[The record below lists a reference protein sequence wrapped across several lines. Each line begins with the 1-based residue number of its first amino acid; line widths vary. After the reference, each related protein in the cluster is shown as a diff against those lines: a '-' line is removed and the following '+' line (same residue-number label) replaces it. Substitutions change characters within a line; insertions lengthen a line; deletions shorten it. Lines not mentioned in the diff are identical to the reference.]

1 MLQKLALGKKLGLIA
16 GMGMLSLIIISVI
29 TYRGL
34 SSIGSELEEIAEY
47 QIPLNTAITELTI
60 DILEEEIL
68 TYELIIA
75 SKDVHSTEFKTF
87 KGKIEKL
94 EHETDAKIK
103 EAEELAKKAIAH
115 SHEPEIKSQY
125 EKFLKALILLEHEQ
139 SAFEKT
145 LKIFEE
151 DLEAGKSMHIKEEI
165 ETLHHELDSMDK
177 HVIDLVHQMERLLE
191 ASTLQA
197 EHDEEALIQN
207 FLITVGV
214 SFVLLTFL
222 SMLIIGNILSSIK
235 SLNSGLKKMF
245 GFLNNETDTL
255 ELIKFTSG
263 DEIGQLA
270 VIVNENILKL
280 QADVE
285 KDRKVMDEA
294 SIVIG
299 KVNVGLFN
307 ERIESKSSSS
317 SLNSLISEINNMID
331 TSYSNLTVLSESLL
345 ALGSAQYDQEI
356 PRIEGITGLTAA
368 LLSGTKVTQSTIND
382 VIALIDNSNKRLTF
396 SAQDLSDSAVRLSNS
411 SNEQAAAL
419 EETAAA
425 IEEVT
430 ATISH
435 SSESSAKMAQYAK
448 NVTNSSKA
456 GVELAN
462 KTSVSMDDLS
472 KEVNTINEA
481 ITIIDQIAF
490 QTNILSLNA
499 AVEAATAGEAGKGFA
514 VVAQE
519 VRNLAARSAEAA
531 NEIKALVESAN
542 AKAMEGKTVAAQ
554 MIEGFNELTENINT
568 TITLIDDVANS
579 SKEQE
584 KVMVQINET
593 VNSLDQATQNN
604 ANLSNNISS
613 MAKTTQELTAQLQGV
628 IDSTSF
634 DASSKKR
641 VCDTSKIFDFA
652 QFKSEHVILKNDY
665 FSKCQAGR
673 DVHVQSSHECEL
685 GKWMKNNENEA
696 YAQTPQWEELKS
708 VHDGVHH
715 MVQDVTNL
723 YRDDYDNGKIISVT
737 ENLEKNIDKVFK
749 ALDDLREV
757 NCDIE
762 FKNRGA

>member
-1 MLQKLALGKKLGLIA
+1 MLQKLALGKKLSLIA
-16 GMGMLSLIIISVI
+16 GLGMLSLIIITVV

-34 SSIGSELEEIAEY
+34 ASIGSELEEIAEY
-47 QIPLNTAITELTI
+47 QIPLNKTITELGI
-60 DILEEEIL
+60 DILEEEIITL
-68 TYELIIA
+68 ELVIA
-75 SKDVHSTEFKTF
+75 SKDVHSSQFKQLEED
-87 KGKIEKL
+87 IDKL
-94 EHETDAKIK
+94 EHATDKKLK
-103 EAEELAKKAIAH
+103 EAEHLAKRAIDH
-115 SHEPEIKSQY
+115 SHDPKVKVQY
-125 EKFLKALILLEHEQ
+125 ESFLQNLLTLEKEQ
-139 SAFEKT
+139 ASFEKLIQT
-145 LKIFEE
+145 YEKHV
-151 DLEAGKSMHIKEEI
+151 EAGKDTTHDFEE
-165 ETLHHELDSMDK
+165 LHHELKSMDK
-177 HVIDLVHQMERLLE
+177 LVVSLALKMENLLE

-197 EHDEEALIQN
+197 EHDEEDIIKK
-207 FLITVGV
+207 FLIVVGV
-214 SFVLLTFL
+214 SFVLLTLL
-222 SMLIIGNILSSIK
+222 SMLIIGNVLSSIK

-245 GFLNNETDTL
+245 GFLNEETDTL
-255 ELIKFTSG
+255 ELIKSTSG

-270 VIVNENILKL
+270 KIVNENILKL
-280 QADVE
+280 KSDVE
-285 KDRKVMDEA
+285 IDRKVMDEA
-294 SIVIG
+294 RIVIG

-307 ERIESKSSSS
+307 ERIESKSSSA

-331 TSYSNLTVLSESLL
+331 TSYSNLTILSESLL
-345 ALGSAQYDQEI
+345 SLGNAQYDKEI
-356 PRIEGITGLTAA
+356 PRVEGITGLTAA

-382 VIALIDNSNKRLTF
+382 VIALIDNSNKRLSF

-419 EETAAA
+419 EQTAAA

-448 NVTNSSKA
+448 NVTNSSKV

-531 NEIKALVESAN
+531 NEIKSLVESAN
-542 AKAMEGKTVAAQ
+542 SKAMEGKTVAAQ
-554 MIEGFNELTENINT
+554 MIEGFNELDENITT

-613 MAKTTQELTAQLQGV
+613 MAKTTQDLTAQLQGV

-634 DASSKKR
+634 DENSKKR

-652 QFKSEHVILKNDY
+652 QFKAEHVVFKNDY
-665 FSKCQAGR
+665 FAKCQAGK
-673 DVHVQSSHECEL
+673 DVHVQGSHECGL
-685 GKWMKNNENEA
+685 GKWMKENENEA

-708 VHDGVHH
+708 VHDRVHH

-723 YRDDYDNGKIISVT
+723 YRDDYDNGQIISVT

-762 FKNRGA
+762 FKNRGAS